1 MGSGTELAQLRP
13 YQLGDD
19 VRQLDAAASART
31 GQAHVRLQ
39 VPERILTTWLVVDLS
54 ASMAFGTADRLKSDV
69 AEGVAHVVGRA
80 ATRHGGRLAVLTAG
94 GPEKMLPPRGGPHA
108 KIGLKRLLEEG
119 VAVDGAADRGLSPV
133 LHKTGRLARQPGLVV
148 VVSDFRGERGW
159 TKPLRALGA
168 RHRVLAV
175 EIRDPREERLEPVGR
190 LALVDPESGRL
201 IEVDTSRRGL
211 RERFAAAA
219 AEERAA
225 VAAEVRKAA
234 AQHIVLSTSGDW
246 LKALGRALRVS
257 FASPIALLCLFAVPL
272 AVLAARQRATPPPA
286 LPGALHGALDARRGR
301 RRGAAVAPPAAARAV
316 RPGARRARAVA
327 RAAAAHGRGGRR
339 ARLGRAR
346 HRRLALDVGDRRQ
359 PDAAGGGAA
368 RPRRA
373 SSTRSPRSCA
383 SAS

>member
-1 MGSGTELAQLRP
+1 MAPGVGSGTELAQLRP

-39 VPERILTTWLVVDLS
+39 VPERILTTWLVLDLS

-69 AEGVAHVVGRA
+69 AEGVAQVVGRA
-80 ATRHGGRLAVLTAG
+80 ATRHGGRLSVLTAG
-94 GPEKMLPPRGGPHA
+94 GPEKTLPPRGGPHA
-108 KIGLKRLLEEG
+108 KIGLKRLLAEG

-133 LHKTGRLARQPGLVV
+133 LHKAGKLARQPGLVV
-148 VVSDFRGERGW
+148 VVSDFRGELDWQR
-159 TKPLRALGA
+159 PLRALGA

-225 VAAEVRKAA
+225 VAAELRKAR
-234 AQHIVLSTSGDW
+234 AQHVVLSTSGDW
-246 LKALGRALRVS
+246 LKTLGRALR
-257 FASPIALLCLFAVPL
+257 
-272 AVLAARQRATPPPA
+272 
-286 LPGALHGALDARRGR
+286 
-301 RRGAAVAPPAAARAV
+301 
-316 RPGARRARAVA
+316 
-327 RAAAAHGRGGRR
+327 
-339 ARLGRAR
+339 
-346 HRRLALDVGDRRQ
+346 
-359 PDAAGGGAA
+359 
-368 RPRRA
+368 
-373 SSTRSPRSCA
+373 
-383 SAS
+383 